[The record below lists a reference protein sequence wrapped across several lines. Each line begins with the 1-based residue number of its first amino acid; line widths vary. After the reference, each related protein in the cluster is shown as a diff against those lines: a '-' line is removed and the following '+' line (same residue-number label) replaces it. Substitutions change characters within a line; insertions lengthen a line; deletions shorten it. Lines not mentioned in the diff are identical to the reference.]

1 MIRRIN
7 KLNEEISRWA
17 FEIIFKRNPHWRI
30 AFTNPTAGPWK
41 TIKALNSEGVE
52 GEVYRFPLEETR
64 PDIILY
70 NDELEAV
77 LIIEAKDSLN
87 KLVTGNQAEKSVEV
101 VEHLTNILSG
111 LGDNPY
117 WGRRAYYPTYMGI
130 LWGSRDVL
138 SNNTAVSAVF
148 DTYYA
153 IAQTKQH
160 LNKDF
165 IIGVESL
172 YKNGSIECFFHHK
185 VYTPG
190 QGNRSTAVEQSLK

>member
-1 MIRRIN
+1 MTRRI
-7 KLNEEISRWA
+7 KDLNEEIARWA
-17 FEIIFKRNPHWRI
+17 FEILFKSNKNWRI

-41 TIKALNSEGVE
+41 TIKAFDAEGKE

-87 KLVTGNQAEKSVEV
+87 KLVAGDQAEKSVEV
-101 VEHLTNILSG
+101 VERLSDTLSQ
-111 LGDNPY
+111 LGKNKF
-117 WGRRAYYPTYMGI
+117 WGKRAKYPTYLGL
-130 LWGSRDVL
+130 LWGSSDTL
-138 SNNTAVSAVF
+138 SSQNVYLSVF
-148 DTYYA
+148 DEYYA
-153 IAQTKQH
+153 IAKNKKS

-172 YKNGSIECFFHHK
+172 YKNGRIDCYFHHK
-185 VYTPG
+185 TYSNG
-190 QGNRSTAVEQSLK
+190 QERRCLAVESSLK